1 MKAKPIKDYFNQH
14 SRVAVLLISTIFT
27 LMLGFF
33 LLTEISNNSEQLIN
47 HQLKVTAFESKDIKE
62 FEASI
67 KNMEFY
73 KNVEVSIINRTKGLI
88 KKPQAET
95 SVIYINEHSY
105 IVKYRNVYFALIL
118 QKFLIVVL
126 FSITGAYWVLTI
138 FNKAKVNDLSKQ
150 VGQLFSSVENLSNK
164 KSKVVK
170 SEVSEFQEIHELL
183 KDVDHEISTE
193 RVALINEA
201 EQDHL
206 TKIFNRKAFDR
217 KIKYLEKRALSHQ
230 KSIGLL
236 YFDLNDFKQMNDTYG
251 HEFGDEILIKF
262 ANKLKENIRGED
274 LAFRL
279 GGDEFAVI
287 VQYRVDVDEDVEDTL
302 LFKINNLRDQLIS
315 RVNKNVNVNGINIP
329 LSCSI
334 GLALY
339 PYNVDKIGGLMH
351 FADTDMYEH
360 KKTTK
365 ARSRVTPIIKAV

>member
-329 LSCSI
+329 LSCSF